1 MQCIKTSC
9 TGNALSKERLEAGID
24 YCIKN
29 YTRNTKDK
37 SKWQKE
43 GYIDRAK

>member
-9 TGNALSKERLEAGID
+9 IGNALSKERLEAGID

-29 YTRNTKDK
+29 YTINTKDK
-37 SKWQKE
+37 SKWLK
-43 GYIDRAK
+43 RADILKN